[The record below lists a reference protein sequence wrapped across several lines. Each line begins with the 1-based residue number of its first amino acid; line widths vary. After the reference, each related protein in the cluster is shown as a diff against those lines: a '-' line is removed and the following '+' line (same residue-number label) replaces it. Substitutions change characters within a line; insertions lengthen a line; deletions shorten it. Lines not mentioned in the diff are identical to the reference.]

1 MLVFTV
7 LRGQSRLCLSLRLS
21 LSLSLSLSGSLSV
34 NKRIHVFLYALT
46 LYRVGSSTECVLYI
60 RTNGS
65 KVLTP
70 PFPNVVY
77 VKPGAPP
84 GHLASLNEKPPLS
97 QHG

>member
-34 NKRIHVFLYALT
+34 NTRIHVFLYALT
-46 LYRVGSSTECVLYI
+46 LYRVGSSTECVLMLYI

-70 PFPNVVY
+70 PIPKRRVC
-77 VKPGAPP
+77 KARCPARAPGQ
-84 GHLASLNEKPPLS
+84 SE
-97 QHG
+97 